1 MQIECETEE
10 QLIALKNKATKVKVI
25 ALSQME
31 KQPISNPTYFNKKE
45 KRILMEKM
53 TELFS
58 KPDEEINEKF
68 NQIVNEEVL
77 DNKRDVSSYPVYYT
91 EREKY
96 IVDND
101 YDEVVEK
108 FKVKKDEIKI
118 EDAEDADDELEIKS
132 PIKDEFIE

>member
-31 KQPISNPTYFNKKE
+31 KQPISNPTFFSKKD
-45 KRILMEKM
+45 KRILIEKM

-58 KPDEEINEKF
+58 KADEEINEKF

-77 DNKRDVSSYPVYYT
+77 DNKRDVSAYPVYYT
-91 EREKY
+91 DREKH
-96 IVDND
+96 IIDND

-108 FKVKKDEIKI
+108 FKVKKEV
-118 EDAEDADDELEIKS
+118 EDAKVEAEEEIKS